1 MEGKNMECDTES
13 PSFFSTL
20 HDLFITNSSV
30 PAKRNLVWNEK
41 VLVSL
46 TWTWTE
52 VGKFVQAEV
61 ECLDL

>member
-1 MEGKNMECDTES
+1 MEGQNMECDTES

-20 HDLFITNSSV
+20 HDLLLINSSV
-30 PAKRNLVWNEK
+30 PAKSNLLLNEK
-41 VLVSL
+41 VLISL
-46 TWTWTE
+46 TWTE

>member
-46 TWTWTE
+46 TWTE
-52 VGKFVQAEV
+52 GGKFVQAEV